1 MKIGIMTWFLYHNYG
16 TALQVT
22 ALSETIKS
30 LGHEPTVINYDPDS
44 SIAVKER
51 ENSLGF
57 FVSVKLKLLKRLRR
71 TKIFGVLRSIKHFIM
86 PPMNNN
92 SSYLS
97 DEKREENFNAFLA
110 SNISLTDECNTMQ
123 QLESTAYKFDTV
135 VCGSDQIWSPLCFDT
150 HYFLDFVHK
159 RTQENTREHKKTSK
173 RWLTLRA

>member
-57 FVSVKLKLLKRLRR
+57 FCICKIETTQKTEKDKNIRR
-71 TKIFGVLRSIKHFIM
+71 A
-86 PPMNNN
+86 
-92 SSYLS
+92 
-97 DEKREENFNAFLA
+97 EK
-110 SNISLTDECNTMQ
+110 
-123 QLESTAYKFDTV
+123 YK
-135 VCGSDQIWSPLCFDT
+135 
-150 HYFLDFVHK
+150 
-159 RTQENTREHKKTSK
+159 
-173 RWLTLRA
+173 TLYYAADKQ